1 MKTKKQLQEQIE
13 QLQEQIEQLQKQ
25 IIELEDSDFQ
35 IIKHNKK
42 EFRIYKWEN
51 KPFRD
56 FLIPEGFNFAEASLI
71 DELVNLEIF
80 KPEQE
85 LWYVFKQRYP
95 KINKDYSLSRLYLS
109 GVLSLRSGDEYLD
122 CSDSGGRVIIS
133 RKLKSLSKHKTN
145 KEV

>member
-1 MKTKKQLQEQIE
+1 MKTIQQKLKQAE
-13 QLQEQIEQLQKQ
+13 
-25 IIELEDSDFQ
+25 ELVEKLKAKLEAEKSKDF
-35 IIKHNKK
+35 IKIVYNQT